1 MPMRSHRMVTR
12 IVKKAAQP
20 PRESPMSTLHV
31 CPLSRLHATV
41 EETGASH
48 IVTLIS
54 ANTAV
59 ERPICIS
66 ADRHLFISISD
77 ISEPAEGMILPSDT
91 HVEQLLAFV
100 HGWDRNAPIV
110 IHCYAGISRSTAAA
124 FIAAC
129 ALAPEQEEASIA
141 KRLRA
146 ASPTATPNS
155 RLISVADQLLC
166 REGRMVL
173 AISAIGRG
181 EFAAEGRPFEL
192 RLH

>member
-1 MPMRSHRMVTR
+1 
-12 IVKKAAQP
+12 
-20 PRESPMSTLHV
+20 MSALHV
-31 CPLSRLHATV
+31 CPLSLLQRTV

-59 ERPICIS
+59 ERPARIP
-66 ADRHLFISISD
+66 AEQHLHITVSD
-77 ISEPAEGMILPSDT
+77 IAEPADGMILPGPG

-100 HGWDRNAPIV
+100 RGWDRAAPMV

-129 ALAPEQEEASIA
+129 ALTPKRDEAAIA

-146 ASPTATPNS
+146 ASATATPNA
-155 RLISVADQLLC
+155 RLVAVADALLC
-166 REGRMVL
+166 RDGRMIEAV
-173 AISAIGRG
+173 AGIGRG
-181 EFAAEGRPFEL
+181 EFAAEGKPF
-192 RLH
+192 RLEIG